1 MAIYF
6 NSRSS
11 ADDFTLEMTETSVNL
26 KVGEQKDL
34 KIEVNRNEAE
44 ISYIT
49 TSSTNAITVTKTN
62 DCLHITATNEGS
74 ASIVVKAKYKGETKT
89 ARCDIIVSKL
99 SVFDIEI
106 TDTQNCEFVNNTLN
120 CFENSI
126 SFKVQITGLSAS
138 RTPDVK
144 VLSGDIICTKQ
155 MGRFVLMVNQDGK
168 IAIIAEGEG
177 LEFVIDVKI
186 LLHNAKKG

>member
-1 MAIYF
+1 MKLSKKVTILGACLALLISVTIFMAIYF

-126 SFKVQITGLSAS
+126 SFSQQNPRCESFI
-138 RTPDVK
+138 R
-144 VLSGDIICTKQ
+144 
-155 MGRFVLMVNQDGK
+155 RYH
-168 IAIIAEGEG
+168 
-177 LEFVIDVKI
+177 
-186 LLHNAKKG
+186 LH